1 MCGLSDMDGEGGKE
15 DRHPLDLGFVS
26 RDGLVPALMLRGHL
40 GPSNHELIVTLFLG
54 EGWVLAELPPYTSGG
69 QTVFRRPVVR
79 VPWEAVL
86 KGKGVQ
92 EHWTFFKK
100 EILEVYKQT
109 VPTCQKTSQRV
120 YMASHQSP
128 LGSTPEGQRGPG
140 RLDILQKRK
149 S

>member
-1 MCGLSDMDGEGGKE
+1 M
-15 DRHPLDLGFVS
+15 P
-26 RDGLVPALMLRGHL
+26 
-40 GPSNHELIVTLFLG
+40 
-54 EGWVLAELPPYTSGG
+54 AELSPCASGG

-92 EHWTFFKK
+92 GGWTFFKK

-120 YMASHQSP
+120 CVASHQSP
-128 LGSTPEGQRGPG
+128 SGASPEGQRCPG
-140 RLDILQKRK
+140 RLVILQKGNLRCVGAGCHHVPK
-149 S
+149 DELVYMVTVLWYGFAQYGSFSLYKMIHFLHHLFGHM